1 MPTIED
7 EPNLS
12 MLSEET
18 IDATPTS
25 EAVGNVVCGT
35 AVIFATLKR
44 LPLPTTWIEALDD
57 TEPTAVIP
65 EDATVTLRPVPRTVP
80 TPISVDEG

>member
-1 MPTIED
+1 MPTTED

-12 MLSEET
+12 MLSEPE
-18 IDATPTS
+18 IDATPTN

-65 EDATVTLRPVPRTVP
+65 DDATVTLRPVPRTVP
-80 TPISVDEG
+80 TPINVDEG